1 MCTPLS
7 AMPPRADIA
16 SRHPSPRRAPFGS
29 AAARSVL
36 GALAVFTALT
46 LVGCT
51 SASPESGPVT
61 PEPQRT
67 QPVPAPSGGTIED
80 EEPSPEPQATQ
91 EATLGADATVD
102 GGLSIRLASVD
113 PTTVEARTPGEVSGS
128 AVSVTVEVTNNGK
141 ATADVTSA
149 YVSLSATDGTF
160 GIPTTAG
167 NPHPLA
173 GGVAPGATASGTY
186 VFMIDA
192 PAQREVTV
200 VVTHAAGSPAVA
212 FTGRIS

>member
-1 MCTPLS
+1 MRTIS

-16 SRHPSPRRAPFGS
+16 SRQPSPRRPLLGGFG
-29 AAARSVL
+29 ARSL
-36 GALAVFTALT
+36 ASAFAMIAALALA
-46 LVGCT
+46 GCT
-51 SASPESGPVT
+51 STPPASGPVT

-67 QPVPAPSGGTIED
+67 EPVPAPSGGSIED
-80 EEPSPEPQATQ
+80 EVPSPEPQATQ
-91 EATLGADATVD
+91 EATIGDDATVD
-102 GGLSIRLASVD
+102 GGLSIRLAAVD

-173 GGVAPGATASGTY
+173 GGLAPGATASGTY

-192 PAQREVTV
+192 PAEREVTV